1 MNSLSYIYFLVGFDL
16 FGSFSL
22 SHCED
27 LIAVSL
33 DLITKY
39 DWRCHQELGPSG
51 CVKKHIFIRKNLT
64 KFKI

>member
-39 DWRCHQELGPSG
+39 DWRCHQELGPIRM
-51 CVKKHIFIRKNLT
+51 CKKTHFYTQKSH
-64 KFKI
+64 